1 MAKPGDFTDEAVEE
15 FVTEQ
20 VKTGNAERERL
31 GLPHEPTP
39 AELEAA
45 RAGDEHRADRAVGAD
60 GRVSSEYAP
69 ESPAS
74 PTGTPAGVETPGADR
89 GRGSRPGVVPA
100 TAPTRPDAE
109 TVRRNIKAPIM
120 DAKELKVKAKGFLS
134 PDVENNLW
142 STLDKKVEAALQGS
156 TPEETAQNMAT
167 AAWTFLFELLGNWAD
182 VHRKEA
188 KRVKKENEERLANYD
203 HNMGVEPIHKNL
215 AVWAVIA
222 DHPAIR
228 ELVGNGPLDKAA
240 RKKVAKFVKKNP
252 KALNALGNI
261 VQSMA
266 RRTFDRAE
274 LNKIVINGLN
284 MDLSGATLDDVKN
297 AALDDPVILNAAA
310 HSGIESL
317 AAEAH
322 RRKASHEEDAETQRL
337 AREVIRL
344 AREGARSESGER
356 SGRPTGRETPAP
368 TR

>member
-1 MAKPGDFTDEAVEE
+1 MAEAGDFTDKAVEA

-60 GRVSSEYAP
+60 GRVSSDHAP

-100 TAPTRPDAE
+100 SAPNRPNAE
-109 TVRRNIKAPIM
+109 TVRRNIVTPIM
-120 DAKELKVKAKGFLS
+120 SSEELKVKAKGFLS

-142 STLDKKVEAALQGS
+142 STLDKKMEAALQGS
-156 TPEETAQNMAT
+156 TPEEVAQNMAM
-167 AAWTFLFELLGNWAD
+167 AAWTILFDMLGNWAD

-188 KRVKKENEERLANYD
+188 KRVKKENEDRLANYD
-203 HNMGVEPIHKNL
+203 HNMGAEPIHKNL

-228 ELVGNGPLDKAA
+228 DIVGRGPLDKAA
-240 RKKVAKFVKKNP
+240 RKKVAKLIQSDP
-252 KALNALGNI
+252 KCQKAIFDI
-261 VQSMA
+261 VNSMTL
-266 RRTFDRAE
+266 RKHDSAE
-274 LNKIVINGLN
+274 LNKIIKNAMN
-284 MDLSGATLDDVKN
+284 MDLSGATLDDVKG
-297 AALDDPVILNAAA
+297 AALDQDVILRAADR
-310 HSGIESL
+310 SGIAGL
-317 AAEAH
+317 AAEVH
-322 RRKASHEEDAETQRL
+322 RRSESHQEDVETQRL
-337 AREVIRL
+337 AREVVRL
-344 AREGARSESGER
+344 ARAGARSESG
-356 SGRPTGRETPAP
+356 GRPERPAGRETPTS